1 MMRFVP
7 NYVCVLVNIVDR
19 LITARGQG
27 DRGVSPVAACG
38 QLT

>member
-19 LITARGQG
+19 LITAHG
-27 DRGVSPVAACG
+27 DKAIAACRSLLLVAG
-38 QLT
+38 